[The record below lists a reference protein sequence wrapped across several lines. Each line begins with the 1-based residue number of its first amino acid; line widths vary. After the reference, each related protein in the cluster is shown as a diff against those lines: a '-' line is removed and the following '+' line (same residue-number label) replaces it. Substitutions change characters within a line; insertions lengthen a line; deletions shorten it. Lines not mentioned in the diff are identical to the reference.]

1 MKNLETTPATQAAQI
16 VLTPARVVRRSVA
29 ILGGALLVAVAAQ
42 FAVPLPGTP
51 VPLTLQVPAV
61 LLVAGLLGPRA
72 GAASMAVYLGLG
84 IAGLP
89 VFAPIGP
96 QGFAR
101 LLGPTGGYLLAYPV
115 AAALT
120 GQIVGDARSWP
131 RLGAALLAGLAAMY
145 LGGTAQLA
153 VLTGDPGNALRL
165 GSLPFLLLDLVKL
178 LVVALLLRRFT
189 ATFRARP

>member
-1 MKNLETTPATQAAQI
+1 
-16 VLTPARVVRRSVA
+16 
-29 ILGGALLVAVAAQ
+29 
-42 FAVPLPGTP
+42 
-51 VPLTLQVPAV
+51 VPAV

>member
-1 MKNLETTPATQAAQI
+1 MRDRQAGAGLPALFFGRGERGRPERGANVMKNLETTPATQAAQI

-89 VFAPIGP
+89 VFAPIRA

-101 LLGPTGGYLLAYPV
+101 LPGPPGG
-115 AAALT
+115 
-120 GQIVGDARSWP
+120 
-131 RLGAALLAGLAAMY
+131 
-145 LGGTAQLA
+145 
-153 VLTGDPGNALRL
+153 
-165 GSLPFLLLDLVKL
+165 
-178 LVVALLLRRFT
+178 
-189 ATFRARP
+189 